1 MGLFPFGSK
10 KNKVLKMISEGELEK
25 ILRSAAR
32 DPKYVD
38 AVIELLKE
46 GNPGIRGDALLIIG
60 S

>member
-32 DPKYVD
+32 DP
-38 AVIELLKE
+38 
-46 GNPGIRGDALLIIG
+46 NM
-60 S
+60 